1 MSLDPLCPGQEE
13 YPTGKEGH
21 AGRER
26 QETLAMSSTANLVP
40 SPVKDHAIISKG
52 HQSRMYRK
60 QVRVQTEL
68 NNLDG

>member
-1 MSLDPLCPGQEE
+1 
-13 YPTGKEGH
+13 
-21 AGRER
+21 
-26 QETLAMSSTANLVP
+26 MSSTANLVP